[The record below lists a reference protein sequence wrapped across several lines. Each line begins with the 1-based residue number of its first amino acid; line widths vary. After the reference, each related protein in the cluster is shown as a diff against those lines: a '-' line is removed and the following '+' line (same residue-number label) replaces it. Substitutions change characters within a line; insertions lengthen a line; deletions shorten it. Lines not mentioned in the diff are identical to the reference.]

1 MNFDEI
7 LDEMPDDIRELNW
20 EVEGLVGQ
28 FKLGLK
34 KVGVEIT
41 ETEGNRNS
49 CVLKKGGMSTGVLI
63 YPYTPRH
70 LHTEHKGIWGVRQE
84 MVERMQK
91 EKEEIGRDWGVVFLL
106 GTFNETTLNV
116 GFWVTSENF
125 ERDRTQLSLGSNGT
139 EYKVT
144 LQRLRDDRLL
154 NKKFSTVED
163 FLRLSGLNPTG
174 SKGEG

>member
-63 YPYTPRH
+63 YPYTPRN
-70 LHTEHKGIWGVRQE
+70 LHTEHKGLWGVRQE
-84 MVERMQK
+84 MVERMQR

-106 GTFNETTLNV
+106 GTFKETTLNRA
-116 GFWVTSENF
+116 FWVTSENF
-125 ERDRTQLSLGSNGT
+125 ERDRTQLSLDAKG
-139 EYKVT
+139 EYKVN
-144 LQRLRDDRLL
+144 LQDLEENRLL
-154 NKKFSTVED
+154 NNKFPTVGD